1 MYDGIMK
8 LSNTSKPVS
17 YRTYNVTSVRTSTRN
32 NVQMGSV
39 SFPSSTENCFFG
51 GVAFWSRKSGFRGET
66 QVTAR
71 DGSVYL
77 LTPSKE

>member
-17 YRTYNVTSVRTSTRN
+17 YRTYNVTSVRN

-39 SFPSSTENCFFG
+39 SFPSSTENCYFG

-66 QVTAR
+66 QVAAR

>member
-1 MYDGIMK
+1 MK
-8 LSNTSKPVS
+8 LSNTSKTVS
-17 YRTYNVTSVRTSTRN
+17 YRTYKVTSTRN

>member
-1 MYDGIMK
+1 MK

-17 YRTYNVTSVRTSTRN
+17 YQKYKIACRTSLST
-32 NVQMGSV
+32 VQVGTV

-51 GVAFWSRKSGFRGET
+51 GVAFWSSKSGFRGET
-66 QVTAR
+66 KVAAR

>member
-1 MYDGIMK
+1 MK
-8 LSNTSKPVS
+8 LSNTSKTVS
-17 YRTYNVTSVRTSTRN
+17 YRTYNVTSTRN

>member
-17 YRTYNVTSVRTSTRN
+17 YQSYKVTSTRN

>member
-8 LSNTSKPVS
+8 LSNTSKTVS
-17 YRTYNVTSVRTSTRN
+17 YRTYKVTSVKN
-32 NVQMGSV
+32 NIQMGNV
-39 SFPSSTENCFFG
+39 TFPSSKDNCYFG

-66 QVTAR
+66 QVPAR

-77 LTPSKE
+77 LTPCKE

>member
-8 LSNTSKPVS
+8 LSNTSKTVS
-17 YRTYNVTSVRTSTRN
+17 YRTYNVTSTRN